1 MANWR
6 NLFRPWILERGR
18 EYFEC
23 GQVVELEEDG
33 DLVRAEVS
41 GSQDY
46 HVELRRSGKRV
57 EQIGRAHV

>member
-6 NLFRPWILERGR
+6 SLFRPWIMERGQ

-23 GQVVELEEDG
+23 GQVTESEDDG

-41 GSQDY
+41 GRTIWS
-46 HVELRRSGKRV
+46 RSFSAIRTTVG
-57 EQIGRAHV
+57 G